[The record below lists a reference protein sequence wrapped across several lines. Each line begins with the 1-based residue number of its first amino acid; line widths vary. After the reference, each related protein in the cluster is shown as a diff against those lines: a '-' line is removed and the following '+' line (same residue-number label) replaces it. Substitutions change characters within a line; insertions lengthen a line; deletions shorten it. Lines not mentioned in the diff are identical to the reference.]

1 MTMKRFT
8 LAVAIV
14 ASLAGAST
22 ASAQIDRSEAPIV
35 IESETSEYFQKEGRV
50 LYLGNVQADQ
60 GDSRVTTDKLTAI
73 CQRAAT
79 GECEEIRVLIAEG
92 NVLYTAP
99 EVTIRGDRA
108 EYDYPS
114 DTITITGE
122 VISKRGD
129 EGVVRGTRMVYSVG
143 EGRVTITATGDRVTS
158 IFNTT
163 PKQPGARPPAA
174 PRPN

>member
-1 MTMKRFT
+1 MKRLT
-8 LAVAIV
+8 LAIAFAALF
-14 ASLAGAST
+14 ASAST
-22 ASAQIDRSEAPIV
+22 AHAQIDRSEAPVEIK
-35 IESETSEYFQKEGRV
+35 SDTGEYFQREGRGV
-50 LYLGNVQADQ
+50 YLGNVQANQ
-60 GDSRVTTDKLTAI
+60 GDSRVTTDKLTVI
-73 CQRAAT
+73 CQRSTAT

-99 EVTIRGDRA
+99 EVMIRGDRA

-129 EGVVRGTRMVYSVG
+129 EGVIRGTRMVYSVG
-143 EGRVTITATGDRVTS
+143 EGRVTITANGDRVTS

-163 PKQPGARPPAA
+163 PKQPGARPPAT